1 MFSAGILKKQKV
13 MLTYLL
19 SQSQCD
25 KVKMLVL
32 KTPWSYEN
40 EAMVSLQWS
49 CSLQHLSV
57 SSKTPAEDKKAGKDF
72 FYLIVFN
79 LVNIHVQFTCYMCI

>member
-1 MFSAGILKKQKV
+1 M
-13 MLTYLL
+13 

-25 KVKMLVL
+25 KVKMFVL
-32 KTPWSYEN
+32 KTLWSYEK

-57 SSKTPAEDKKAGKDF
+57 SSKTPTEDKKTGKDLF
-72 FYLIVFN
+72 FDSVVYL
-79 LVNIHVQFTCYMCI
+79 L